1 MFYSICEEEEWSQ
14 DNYDYARDCHY
25 TDDGEVL
32 SPAIGAEFMFRM
44 GKLLFSDVSIQYTG
58 KAVILFI
65 DEVAETMD
73 VKRPTDDEIKK
84 FSALVAS
91 VYHERDIEEFNTAL
105 SEYIG
110 DCTYDEWNDMFSA
123 HDLYIGTSLEQPTGW
138 GEDK

>member
-1 MFYSICEEEEWSQ
+1 MFYSICEEEEWST
-14 DNYDYARDCHY
+14 DRYDYARDCHY

-44 GKLLFSDVSIQYTG
+44 GKLLFSDVSIQYTS

-65 DEVAETMD
+65 DEVATEMN

-91 VYHERDIEEFNTAL
+91 VYHASDIEEFNVVLA
-105 SEYIG
+105 EYIG
-110 DCTYDEWNDMFSA
+110 DCTYDEWNDIFDA
-123 HDLYIGTSLEQPTGW
+123 HDLYADTCIEQPTGW